1 MPGILDRM
9 ACGVALALAIG
20 GRAAAADPPAEAK
33 KRLFF
38 EECSMLHKTS
48 QIPSKLALGR
58 GRFGA
63 RGWSPKKQNTRRK
76 FVFSDFLKFFDVAFF
91 V

>member
-9 ACGVALALAIG
+9 ACGVALALTIG
-20 GRAAAADPPAEAK
+20 GPPTEAK

-76 FVFSDFLKFFDVAFF
+76 FAFSDFLKFFDVAFF